1 MNNIWRQIATNWR
14 TFENNSDSVSLIE
27 ELTNDALNMVLE
39 EDSFKSALE
48 YLDEEENDE
57 EENDDDDDLP

>member
-14 TFENNSDSVSLIE
+14 TLENDIDSEVLIE
-27 ELTNDALNMVLE
+27 ELTNDALNMVLV

-48 YLDEEENDE
+48 YLDEEEND
-57 EENDDDDDLP
+57 DDDDWP

>member
-14 TFENNSDSVSLIE
+14 TFENDSYSEVLIE
-27 ELTNDALNMVLE
+27 ELTNDALNMVLV

-48 YLDEEENDE
+48 YLDEEEND
-57 EENDDDDDLP
+57 DDDDWP

>member
-14 TFENNSDSVSLIE
+14 TFENESDSEGLIE
-27 ELTNDALNMVLE
+27 ELTNDALNMVLV

-48 YLDEEENDE
+48 YLDEEEND
-57 EENDDDDDLP
+57 DDDDDWP

>member
-14 TFENNSDSVSLIE
+14 TFGNESDSEGLIE
-27 ELTNDALNMVLE
+27 ELTNDALNMVLV

-48 YLDEEENDE
+48 YLDEEEND
-57 EENDDDDDLP
+57 DDDDWP

>member
-14 TFENNSDSVSLIE
+14 TFENNSDSEFLIE
-27 ELTNDALNMVLE
+27 ELTNDALNMVLV

-48 YLDEEENDE
+48 YLDQ
-57 EENDDDDDLP
+57 EENDDDDDWP

>member
-14 TFENNSDSVSLIE
+14 TFENDSDSERLIE
-27 ELTNDALNMVLE
+27 ELTNNALNMILE

-48 YLDEEENDE
+48 YLDEEEND
-57 EENDDDDDLP
+57 DDDDDLP

>member
-14 TFENNSDSVSLIE
+14 TFENDSDSEVLIE
-27 ELTNDALNMVLE
+27 ELTKDALNMVLV

-48 YLDEEENDE
+48 YLDEEK
-57 EENDDDDDLP
+57 NDDDDDWP

>member
-1 MNNIWRQIATNWR
+1 M
-14 TFENNSDSVSLIE
+14 IE

-48 YLDEEENDE
+48 YLDEEEND
-57 EENDDDDDLP
+57 DDDDLP

>member
-14 TFENNSDSVSLIE
+14 TFENNSDSEFLIE
-27 ELTNDALNMVLE
+27 ELTNDALNMVLI

-48 YLDEEENDE
+48 YLDQ
-57 EENDDDDDLP
+57 EENDDDDDWP

>member
-14 TFENNSDSVSLIE
+14 TFENDSDSEVLIE
-27 ELTNDALNMVLE
+27 ELTKDALNMVLV

-48 YLDEEENDE
+48 YLDEEEND
-57 EENDDDDDLP
+57 DDDWP

>member
-14 TFENNSDSVSLIE
+14 TFENESDSEGLIE
-27 ELTNDALNMVLE
+27 ELTNDALHMVLV

-48 YLDEEENDE
+48 YLDEEEND
-57 EENDDDDDLP
+57 DDDDDWP

>member
-14 TFENNSDSVSLIE
+14 TFENDSDSEVLIE
-27 ELTNDALNMVLE
+27 ELTNDALNMVLV

-48 YLDEEENDE
+48 YLDEEEND
-57 EENDDDDDLP
+57 DDDDWP

>member
-14 TFENNSDSVSLIE
+14 TFEDDSDSEVLIE
-27 ELTNDALNMVLE
+27 ELTNDALNMVLV

-48 YLDEEENDE
+48 YLDEEEND
-57 EENDDDDDLP
+57 DDDDWP

>member
-14 TFENNSDSVSLIE
+14 TFENEIDSEGLIE
-27 ELTNDALNMVLE
+27 ELTNDALNIVLV

-48 YLDEEENDE
+48 YLDEEEND
-57 EENDDDDDLP
+57 DDDDWP

>member
-48 YLDEEENDE
+48 YLDEEEND
-57 EENDDDDDLP
+57 DDDDLP